1 MIIVGNSIRRFFL
14 LAVLFCSFGALAQD
28 HENQSSETSA
38 DGDFNATELINSHIK
53 DSHEFHIA
61 DWQGKAISLPLP
73 VILWTENGLVT
84 FMSSAFHHDE
94 EAEVVVEKGG
104 QQFVRY
110 HDEIYYADANGT
122 VSFDAEQNVTNSR
135 PLNFSIT
142 KNVFTLMV
150 TSALMLLIFIP
161 IANSYKKNNRA
172 PKGIAGFLEPL
183 IIFVRDDIAVP
194 NIGEKKYQKYMPY
207 LLTVFFLIWLG
218 NIFGLIPFFPF
229 QGTLTNDILFTGVM
243 ATITFLITLFSGNK
257 AYWGHIFATPGVPK
271 WLLPIMIPV
280 EVLGMFTK
288 PFALMIRLFANITA
302 GHIIIL
308 SLMALIFIFQTAW
321 ISPVSIAFSLFMYA
335 LELLV
340 AALQA
345 YVFTL
350 LSALFIGQA
359 VEEHH

>member
-1 MIIVGNSIRRFFL
+1 MIIVGNSIRRFFH
-14 LAVLFCSFGALAQD
+14 LAVLFCSLGAVAQE
-28 HENQSSETSA
+28 HENQSSETSEEN
-38 DGDFNATELINSHIK
+38 DFNATELINSHIK

-61 DWQGKAISLPLP
+61 DWDGKAISLPLP

-94 EAEVVVEKGG
+94 EGKVVVERGG
-104 QQFVRY
+104 QQFVR
-110 HDEIYYADANGT
+110 HQDEIYYADANGT
-122 VSFDAEQNVTNSR
+122 VSLDADQSVTNSR

-142 KNVFTLMV
+142 KNVFTLMI
-150 TSALMLLIFIP
+150 TAALMLLIFIP

-183 IIFVRDDIAVP
+183 IIFVRDDIAIP

-218 NIFGLIPFFPF
+218 NMFGLIPFFPF
-229 QGTLTNDILFTGVM
+229 QGTLTNDILFTGVL
-243 ATITFLITLFSGNK
+243 ATFTFLITIFSGNK
-257 AYWGHIFATPGVPK
+257 GYWVHIVATPGVPK

-288 PFALMIRLFANITA
+288 PFSLMIRLFANITA

-321 ISPVSIAFSLFMYA
+321 ISPVSIAFSLFMYG